1 MDDILKT
8 KGIIYLNVESWLLF
22 APPNQNFW
30 LRTWTILS
38 GPWSAS
44 DLNKILLLFILV
56 MDDREKYAKD
66 ICFPKTNSLW
76 ACQQCVQRDAKAWQL
91 GGGQTAL
98 QWHMEYAW
106 WFQHESS

>member
-38 GPWSAS
+38 GP
-44 DLNKILLLFILV
+44 
-56 MDDREKYAKD
+56 
-66 ICFPKTNSLW
+66 
-76 ACQQCVQRDAKAWQL
+76 
-91 GGGQTAL
+91 
-98 QWHMEYAW
+98 
-106 WFQHESS
+106 